1 MSSITRLT
9 RRAVAVALT
18 IAGLSFV
25 AAPAPSFA
33 YDEASKSAINVS
45 ANKLILRGYDA
56 VSYHASNK
64 AVKGSAQ
71 YTASYNDA
79 TYHFSSAANRD
90 AFRANP
96 AKYEPAYGGF
106 CAMGVALEK
115 KLDGDPEL
123 FRVVDGKTYLNV
135 NADAAKVWT
144 KDVPGNITKAEGNWP
159 AIKDKAPSEL
169 N

>member
-1 MSSITRLT
+1 MSNITRLT

-25 AAPAPSFA
+25 AAPTPSLA
-33 YDEASKSAINVS
+33 YDETSKSAINVS
-45 ANKLILRGYDA
+45 ADKLILRGYDA

-64 AVKGSAQ
+64 AVKGSSQ
-71 YTASYNDA
+71 FSASHNGA

-90 AFRANP
+90 TFRANP

-135 NADAAKVWT
+135 NADVVKVWT

-159 AIKDKAPSEL
+159 AIKGKAPSEL

>member
-1 MSSITRLT
+1 MSSITKFT

-18 IAGLSFV
+18 AAGLSLI
-25 AAPAPSFA
+25 AAPAPTFA
-33 YDEASKSAINVS
+33 YDQASKSAINVN
-45 ANKLILRGYDA
+45 ADKLILRGYDA
-56 VSYHASNK
+56 VSYQAAGK

-71 YTASYNDA
+71 YSASYNGA

-90 AFRANP
+90 TFRANP

-135 NADAAKVWT
+135 NADVVKVWT
-144 KDVPGNITKAEGNWP
+144 KDVPGNIKKAEGNWP
-159 AIKDKAPSEL
+159 AIKDKTPSEL